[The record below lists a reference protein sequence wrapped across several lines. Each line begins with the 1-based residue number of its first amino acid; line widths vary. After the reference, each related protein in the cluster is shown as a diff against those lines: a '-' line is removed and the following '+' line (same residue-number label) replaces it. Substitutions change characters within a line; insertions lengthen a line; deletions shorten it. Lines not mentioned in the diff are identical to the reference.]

1 MNRPTAAARNAA
13 AVVTV
18 DYDQNQ
24 LRRDLN
30 SLRRNV
36 HELCTRSATTGFDCN
51 RFLDSTDRRFIDSS
65 DRAAAVVVKTAG
77 QNNQNLICD
86 KV

>member
-1 MNRPTAAARNAA
+1 MHRPTAARNAA

-18 DYDQNQ
+18 DSDQNQ

-36 HELCTRSATTGFDCN
+36 HELCTRSATGFDCN
-51 RFLDSTDRRFIDSS
+51 RFLDSTDRRFIDNTT
-65 DRAAAVVVKTAG
+65 DRAPAAVVVKTTTAG
-77 QNNQNLICD
+77 QNLICD